1 MQLQSDDCTTDYE
14 MSRLQAENNLCK
26 FRSVIYRGRVDFFEK
41 KNFSYSSSIL
51 CLTVA
56 AEAGKERRPYKKI
69 LSFYNARVSERVD
82 S

>member
-1 MQLQSDDCTTDYE
+1 MQSDDCTTDYE

-56 AEAGKERRPYKKI
+56 AEAGKERRPYKK
-69 LSFYNARVSERVD
+69 Y
-82 S
+82 